1 MNGKRTV
8 FLAGDSTVQ
17 SYTGEHAPQHGWGQL
32 LYRYFQGRETV
43 KSYPSPGSRFP
54 QAVSYELGEL
64 CVDNRAMAG
73 RSSRSFREE
82 GRLEDIGGQLQ
93 AGDFLLVQ
101 FAHND
106 ANREKSERYV
116 AVEDFAGSLMPYVEL
131 CRQKG
136 AVCVL
141 VTAIAMRCFGEDGKS
156 CPVSFPEYR
165 ERMLSLAAAEDI
177 PLLDLGAATAAHCER
192 LGPEKTKELFLWV
205 EPGAFPDSVY
215 ATGTQDNAHL
225 QRAGADAFAGLAAQ
239 EILNYHKDDRL
250 DFLKKRLRHEKHL
263 KA

>member
-17 SYTGEHAPQHGWGQL
+17 SYTGEYAPQYGWGQL
-32 LYRYFQGRETV
+32 LHRYFRGNGAVR
-43 KSYPSPGSRFP
+43 SFPSPGSRFP
-54 QAVSYELGEL
+54 QAVCYDLGEF
-64 CVDNRAMAG
+64 CIDNRAMAG

-93 AGDFLLVQ
+93 SGDFLLAQ

-106 ANREKSERYV
+106 ANREKAERYV

-131 CRQKG
+131 CRKKG
-136 AVCVL
+136 AVCVF

-165 ERMLSLAAAEDI
+165 ERMISLAAAEDI
-177 PLLDLGAATAAHCER
+177 PLLDLGAATAAYCGK

-205 EPGAFPDSVY
+205 EPGAYPGSVY
-215 ATGTQDNAHL
+215 AAGTQDNAHL

-239 EILNYHKDDRL
+239 EILNYNKDDRL
-250 DFLKKRLRHEKHL
+250 DFLKKRLRHEKQS